1 VPAGTRAATIPPVN
15 ALGDALCPHCGGTGW
30 RIERRGDWEVAVRC
44 QCTEQGGVERR
55 LAACRIPPRYSGC
68 TLENF
73 ELWDPSN
80 PSLGQARRKT
90 REFVDA
96 YPAVSRGLLFMGQ
109 TGVGKTHL
117 ATAALKEL
125 VVAKGVRGL
134 FVNFLELVQELQ
146 LSFDGSGR
154 SREEIIRP
162 VIETEVLVLDELGSG
177 KLTPWVSDLMYS
189 VVNARYME
197 KRITLVTTN
206 FSDFPKRAG
215 EESLTDRVTAPV
227 RSRLFEMCERI
238 DMRAADDYRRRLAE
252 RRGTSC

>member
-1 VPAGTRAATIPPVN
+1 M
-15 ALGDALCPHCGGTGW
+15 
-30 RIERRGDWEVAVRC
+30 RC
-44 QCTEQGGVERR
+44 SCTERDGVERR
-55 LAACRIPPRYSGC
+55 LTACRIPPRYSSC
-68 TLENF
+68 TLDNF

-80 PSLGQARRKT
+80 PSLGQARRKV

-96 YPAVSRGLLFMGQ
+96 YPAVRRGLLFMGQ

-117 ATAALKEL
+117 AVAALKEL

-154 SREEIIRP
+154 NREEILRP
-162 VIETEVLVLDELGSG
+162 VSGAEVLVLDELGTG
-177 KLTPWVSDLMYS
+177 KLTPWVSELMYL
-189 VVNARYME
+189 VVNTRYME

-206 FSDFPKRAG
+206 YSDFPKRPG
-215 EESLTDRVTAPV
+215 EESLADRITAPV
-227 RSRLFEMCERI
+227 RSRLYEMCERI

-252 RRGTSC
+252 RRGAPT